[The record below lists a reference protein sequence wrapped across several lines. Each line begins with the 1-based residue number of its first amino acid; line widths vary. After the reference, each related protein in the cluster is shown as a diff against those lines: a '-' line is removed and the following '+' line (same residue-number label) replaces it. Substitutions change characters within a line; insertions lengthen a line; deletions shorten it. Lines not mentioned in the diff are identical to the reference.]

1 MLLRL
6 VAVLFGLSQDVY
18 ISPGSG
24 RCDMAGNDEAVA
36 AVIALSA
43 DDDYVLAGPAV
54 NVFVGPFRNGMAGIF
69 HEYSRLNAVL
79 AVHGRIIHLAHL
91 RRRI

>member
-24 RCDMAGNDEAVA
+24 RCDMAGDDEAVA
-36 AVIALSA
+36 AVLALPA

-54 NVFVGPFRNGMAGIF
+54 NVSSARSATAWPAFSINTAG
-69 HEYSRLNAVL
+69 
-79 AVHGRIIHLAHL
+79 
-91 RRRI
+91 